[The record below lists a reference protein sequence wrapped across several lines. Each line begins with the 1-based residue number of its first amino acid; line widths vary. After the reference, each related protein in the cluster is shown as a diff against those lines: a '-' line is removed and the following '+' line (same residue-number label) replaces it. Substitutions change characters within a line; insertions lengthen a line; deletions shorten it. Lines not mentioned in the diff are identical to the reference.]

1 MNNPD
6 LQPVIKR
13 SAEALAIEAL
23 RAHLLSGG
31 ATPGER
37 LTETA
42 LATRLRVSRATVRAA
57 LHQLTTERLVHQI
70 PYTGWEVARLTAHDA
85 WELYTLRSSLEAL
98 AARLA
103 AERGGAEVKAGIQES
118 FATLEQACR
127 ANNAVA
133 ISEGDFGL
141 HKTIIR
147 LARHARLFEQ
157 YRLIEQQTR
166 LYIHS
171 SNALIADPQ
180 KILEEHAPIVTAIL
194 AGRPGQAAQLSEQH
208 NITDGEALVAYLRA
222 KSVADSS
229 PDRAS

>member
-1 MNNPD
+1 MSHPN
-6 LQPVIKR
+6 LRPVVKR
-13 SAEALAIEAL
+13 SAEALAIDAL
-23 RAHLLSGG
+23 RAHVLSGG

-42 LATRLRVSRATVRAA
+42 LATRLQVSRATIRAA
-57 LHQLTTERLVHQI
+57 LHKLTTERLVHQI
-70 PYTGWEVARLTAHDA
+70 PYTGWEVARLTVHDA

-103 AERGGAEVKAGIQES
+103 TERGGPDVEAGVREA
-118 FATLEQACR
+118 FVTLERACHAR
-127 ANNAVA
+127 NPVA

-147 LARHARLFEQ
+147 LAQHNRLLEQ

-171 SNALIADPQ
+171 SNALIRDPQ
-180 KILEEHAPIVTAIL
+180 QILADHEPIVTAIL
-194 AGRPGQAAQLSEQH
+194 AGRAAQAAKLSEKH
-208 NITDGEALVAYLRA
+208 NITDGESVVAYLNS
-222 KSVADSS
+222 KSVTGKSS
-229 PDRAS
+229 